1 MKRTKNPSEVYM
13 AEQQKSIGK
22 TKVLI
27 IYTGGTIGAVPS
39 VKGNDQSPLKPAGK
53 EDFENVIPKL
63 GEKQGIT
70 WDIKGLTDQNENSIK
85 PLDSSNVNSEHWIY
99 MASMIEKYY
108 NEYDGFVVLHGTDT
122 MVFTAS
128 ALSFMLE
135 NLAKPV
141 IITGSQLPIFEERT
155 DAKQNLV
162 NALYIAGYK
171 ATGLP
176 LVPEVVICFADRL
189 LRGNRTRKV
198 SSTSWAGFDTP
209 NYPHL
214 GTIGEHIVIKPEMLR
229 PPADNNRNPFR
240 AYKRMVDDVMDIAV
254 FPGLK
259 PKQLESILA
268 LDGIKGIVF
277 RTFGAGN
284 APDNKEFLQT
294 IENATKERKCTI
306 LNVTQCNQGMVEM
319 GLYEASS
326 GLLERG
332 VISGLDMTPEAA
344 LTKMMF
350 ILGSQRGEDIRLEL
364 QQNLRGEQSE
374 NLFELRYK
382 IPENKE
388 VLNKEYREFSE
399 RPPGSFQKNELR
411 SAILRVSG
419 VNVENKKEG
428 DLVCI
433 SAFIGLPEKTPYDE
447 SVPEYAGKLTTN
459 YVGEKDT
466 VLLLDITE
474 TLKKVY
480 TKDGSPIYVSL
491 VSKEKFQFRGLFV
504 TLFARA
510 T

>member
-1 MKRTKNPSEVYM
+1 M
-13 AEQQKSIGK
+13 AEQQKLTAK

-39 VKGNDQSPLKPAGK
+39 VEGNPNSPLVPATK
-53 EDFENVIPKL
+53 ERFEKILPGL
-63 GEKQGIT
+63 GEKEGIGF
-70 WDIKGLTDQNENSIK
+70 DIKGLLDENGKPVK
-85 PLDSSNVNSEHWIY
+85 PLDSSSVNSEHWGY
-99 MASMIEKYY
+99 MASMIGTHY
-108 NEYDGFVVLHGTDT
+108 NDYDGFVVLHGTDT
-122 MVFTAS
+122 MAFTAS

-141 IITGSQLPIFEERT
+141 VVTGSQLPIFETRT
-155 DAKQNLV
+155 DATQNLI
-162 NALYIAGYK
+162 NALLIAGYK

-198 SSTSWAGFDTP
+198 STTAWAGFDTP

-214 GTIGEHIVIKPEMLR
+214 GSIGEHIKINTDVLR
-229 PPADNNRNPFR
+229 QPANNDRHPFR
-240 AYKRMVDDVMDIAV
+240 AHKRMVKDVMDIAV
-254 FPGLK
+254 FPGMTAEQLRQILELK
-259 PKQLESILA
+259 GL
-268 LDGIKGIVF
+268 KGIVF

-284 APDNKEFLQT
+284 APEDDNFLSV
-294 IENATKERKCTI
+294 IEEATRDEKNQRTI

-319 GLYEASS
+319 GLYAASS

-344 LTKMMF
+344 LTKMMYT
-350 ILGSQRGEDIRLEL
+350 LSTQRGDDIQLEL

-374 NLFELRYK
+374 NLFELRYGK
-382 IPENKE
+382 S
-388 VLNKEYREFSE
+388 LNSPATQYAELSE
-399 RPPGSFQKNELR
+399 RPPGPFKKDELR
-411 SAILRVSG
+411 RAILRVSG
-419 VNVENKKEG
+419 VGVENKKPEEP
-428 DLVCI
+428 VCI
-433 SAFIGLPEKTPYDE
+433 HTFIGLPEKMDDM
-447 SVPEYAGKLTTN
+447 SVSEYAGEMTVP
-459 YVGEKDT
+459 YAGEKDT

-491 VSKEKFQFRGLFV
+491 KSDEKFWFRGLFV
-504 TLFARA
+504 TLFAQA

>member
-1 MKRTKNPSEVYM
+1 MVAKAN
-13 AEQQKSIGK
+13 
-22 TKVLI
+22 VLI

-39 VKGNDQSPLKPAGK
+39 VKGNYQSPLKPAGE
-53 EDFENVIPKL
+53 EDFKSEIPGL
-63 GEKQGIT
+63 GEEQGIT
-70 WDIKGLTDQNENSIK
+70 WDIKGLTDQDGKSIE

-99 MASMIEKYY
+99 MASMIEQNY
-108 NEYDGFVVLHGTDT
+108 NKYDGFVVLHGTDT
-122 MVFTAS
+122 MTFTAS

-141 IITGSQLPIFEERT
+141 IITGSQLPIFKERT
-155 DAKQNLV
+155 DAKQNLI

-214 GTIGEHIVIKPEMLR
+214 GSIGEHIVIKPEMLR
-229 PPADNNRNPFR
+229 SPADNNRNPFR
-240 AYKRMVDDVMDIAV
+240 AYKQMVSDVMDIAV

-259 PKQLESILA
+259 PKQLESILSS
-268 LDGIKGIVF
+268 DKIKGIVL

-284 APDNKEFLQT
+284 APDNEEFLQT
-294 IENATKERKCTI
+294 IENATKKGKCTI

-319 GLYEASS
+319 GLYAASS

-350 ILGSQRGEDIRLEL
+350 ILGSQRGEDIQLEL

-382 IPENKE
+382 ISENEK
-388 VLNKEYREFSE
+388 VLNTEHLELSE
-399 RPPGSFQKNELR
+399 RPPGSFQKDELR
-411 SAILRVSG
+411 CAILRVSG

-428 DLVCI
+428 DPVCI
-433 SAFIGLPEKTPYDE
+433 NAFIGLPEKNNYDKRAL
-447 SVPEYAGKLTTN
+447 EYAGELTTN
-459 YVGEKDT
+459 YAGEKDT

-474 TLKKVY
+474 ALKRVY
-480 TKDGSPIYVSL
+480 TKDGSPIYVGLKSE
-491 VSKEKFQFRGLFV
+491 EKFKFRGLFV